1 MGVLMNTPYRF
12 PMLLFLL
19 HKPICDFM
27 STKVRN
33 KQLIGKRGALY
44 IVLKHVYFG
53 VARKRAQ
60 APPGGGNL
68 DLVPRAVGPEEA
80 KLT

>member
-27 STKVRN
+27 STKVTN
-33 KQLIGKRGALY
+33 KQLIGKRGAPY
-44 IVLKHVYFG
+44 IVLKHVYLKKKKGF
-53 VARKRAQ
+53 AF
-60 APPGGGNL
+60 
-68 DLVPRAVGPEEA
+68 
-80 KLT
+80 

>member
-1 MGVLMNTPYRF
+1 
-12 PMLLFLL
+12 MLLFLL

-44 IVLKHVYFG
+44 IVLKHVYLKKKKGF
-53 VARKRAQ
+53 AF
-60 APPGGGNL
+60 
-68 DLVPRAVGPEEA
+68 
-80 KLT
+80 